1 MKKALIT
8 ILIGLSTLSL
18 SKAGTFSIYSE
29 SVTLT
34 GITGTISALW
44 GTFSGGT
51 FTPLLTSTPTPG
63 LNTGYYDG
71 SATPPELDVTLSQ
84 NNNNTIT
91 VGTSL
96 FLNIYN
102 SPSGSAYSSSVN
114 QIVLSDPSWTAPTFG
129 VSTSASPEFT
139 ANTVV
144 NNLTGFTGGSYS
156 FNSGSPEIGLQVVP
170 EPSSYALMALGG
182 LVLFFIA
189 RRRKVQA

>member
-18 SKAGTFSIYSE
+18 SKAGTFSIYSD

-63 LNTGYYDG
+63 LNTGYFDG
-71 SATPPELDVTLSQ
+71 SGPVLDVTLSQ
-84 NNNNTIT
+84 NNNNTIS

-129 VSTSASPEFT
+129 VSSSTSPEFT

-182 LVLFFIA
+182 LVLFFMI